1 MVAGLRHIVVAC
13 LAGLCAPVAVLAQA
27 GTTLTFSNE
36 ANGQDGLLLASPSA
50 PPAILVSAKELGPAA
65 RAIKDLAADFGRVLG
80 KNATITATTTLPKS
94 GDAPAII
101 IGTLGSSEL
110 IDQLVKDGQLDAT
123 AIKGKWEAYASQI
136 VTGADGKP
144 VALAIAGS
152 DARGTIFGA
161 YDLSQQIGV
170 SPWHYWADV
179 PPKKR
184 QYIFAP
190 TVSKVYG
197 PPSVKYRGLFIN
209 DEAPALSNWVT
220 GRFPKGSGGNSFTS
234 PFYANVLE
242 LLLRLKGNYFWP
254 AMWGKSFYLDDT
266 QNGPLAHSYGVFV
279 GTSHHEP
286 MARSEAEQQRYCQ
299 PWDWTRNKANI
310 QKFMTEGASR
320 SKGWETLYT
329 VGMRGSGDAA
339 SPTLN
344 SKTLEEVI
352 KWQQTTLASTLGKPL
367 SEIPQAWVMYKEVPG
382 YWQKG
387 MTVGEDVTLLWTD
400 DNRGNIRRVPTAAE
414 LNRKGGS
421 GMYYHFDYVGSP
433 RNYKWINTIQL
444 QKTWEQMHL
453 AYGTGIRNSWIVNVG
468 DLKALVCW
476 FGHRLQFPLLLDSTR
491 TRETF
496 RRGS

>member
-1 MVAGLRHIVVAC
+1 VVTC
-13 LAGLCAPVAVLAQA
+13 LVGLCALTAAQA
-27 GTTLTFSNE
+27 GTTLTFADK
-36 ANGQDGLLLASPSA
+36 ANGQSGLQLAGPSA
-50 PPAILVSAKELGPAA
+50 PPVILISAKELGPAA
-65 RAIKDLAADFGRVLG
+65 RAAKDLAADFGRVLG
-80 KNATITATTTLPKS
+80 KNATVTTATTLPKS

-110 IDQLVKDGQLDAT
+110 IDQLVKDNQLDAA
-123 AIKGKWEAYASQI
+123 AIRGKWEAYASQV
-136 VTGADGKP
+136 VTDANGKP

-152 DARGTIFGA
+152 DVRGTIFGI

-220 GRFPKGSGGNSFTS
+220 QHFPRGKGGNSVTA
-234 PFYANVLE
+234 PFYAHILE
-242 LLLRLKGNYFWP
+242 LTLRLKGNYFWP
-254 AMWGKSFYLDDT
+254 AMWGKMFYLDDPE
-266 QNGPLAHSYGVFV
+266 NGPQAHAYGVFV

-286 MARSEAEQQRYCQ
+286 MARSDAEQSRYCQ

-310 QKFMTEGASR
+310 QKFMTEGVTR
-320 SKGWETLYT
+320 SKNWETVYT
-329 VGMRGSGDAA
+329 LGMRGSGDAA
-339 SPTLN
+339 SATLD
-344 SKTLEEVI
+344 SKRLEEVI
-352 KWQQTTLASTLGKPL
+352 KWQRSTLQSTLGKPL
-367 SEIPQAWVMYKEVPG
+367 DEIPQAWVMYKEVPG

-387 MTVGEDVTLLWTD
+387 MDVGEEVTLLWTD
-400 DNRGNIRRVPTAAE
+400 DNRGNIRRIPTAKETA
-414 LNRKGGS
+414 RKGGA

-444 QKTWEQMHL
+444 QKTWEQMNL
-453 AYGTGIRNSWIVNVG
+453 AYERSIRNIWIANVG
-468 DLKALVCW
+468 DLKALVRRSLSLWW
-476 FGHRLQFPLLLDSTR
+476 FILEPVLD
-491 TRETF
+491 
-496 RRGS
+496 

>member
-13 LAGLCAPVAVLAQA
+13 LASLCAPVAVLAQA
-27 GTTLTFSNE
+27 GTTLTFADK

-80 KNATITATTTLPKS
+80 KNATITTATTLPKS
-94 GDAPAII
+94 GDASAII

-110 IDQLVKDGQLDAT
+110 IDQLVKDGQFDAT
-123 AIKGKWEAYASQI
+123 AIKGKWEAYASHI

-144 VALAIAGS
+144 IALAIAGS
-152 DARGTIFGA
+152 DARGTVFGA
-161 YDLSQQIGV
+161 YDISQQIGV
-170 SPWHYWADV
+170 SPWYYWADV

-209 DEAPALSNWVT
+209 DEAPALSNWVK
-220 GRFPKGSGGNSFTS
+220 GHFPKGSGGNSFTS

-254 AMWGKSFYLDDT
+254 AMWGESFYLDDT

-286 MARSEAEQQRYCQ
+286 MARSDAEQTRYCQ

-310 QKFMTEGASR
+310 QEFMTEGASR
-320 SKGWETLYT
+320 SKGWGTVYTL
-329 VGMRGSGDAA
+329 GMRGSGDAA

-344 SKTLEEVI
+344 AKTLEEVI

-367 SEIPQAWVMYKEVPG
+367 GDIPQAWVMYKEVPG

-414 LNRKGGS
+414 LNRKGGA

-468 DLKALVCW
+468 DLKALVCR
-476 FGHRLQFPLLLDSTR
+476 FGLC
-491 TRETF
+491 F
-496 RRGS
+496 RFSRPP